1 MNLMYKLMN
10 VVELDL
16 IVSGHVEENEARQMA
31 TSWSTLHTQW
41 V

>member
-1 MNLMYKLMN
+1 MNLVHKLLK
-10 VVELDL
+10 VVDLDL
-16 IVSGHVEENEARQMA
+16 IVSGHVEENEARRMA